1 VEKVMLD
8 QLLRRIRSGRITI
21 QYWDGTKTT
30 YGNAGEELGIAIK
43 NPTVVR
49 RMLRSPTMAF
59 GEGYMRGDIEVTAGD
74 LDTLFRLQTA
84 NKAALVRLKP
94 VRLYRHE
101 RNRRT
106 QQQSQIS
113 RHYDVGNAYYRLFLD
128 ETLSYSC
135 AYFHKASDTLEQ
147 AQRNKIDHVLRKLRL
162 QKGQRLLDIG
172 SGWGYLAVAAA
183 KQYGATVLG
192 VTLSQEQLAG
202 ARELAEREGV
212 SKQVRFELTNYQDLP
227 VGEPF
232 DRIVSVG
239 MFEHVGRGNHA
250 TYFKKVRELL
260 TEDGVSVLHTI
271 TNVEDEAIDPWID
284 RYVFPGGYLP
294 VVSQIERD
302 IEDQGMWSID
312 RENLWQHYAMTLNA
326 WRKRHERN
334 RKKIIDMY
342 DETFYR
348 MRELWLAG
356 SEAGFAHGDLGLAQI
371 IFTKQKPAMGEWPLT
386 REYLSHK

>member
-8 QLLRRIRSGRITI
+8 QLLRRIRSGRVTV
-21 QYWDGTKTT
+21 QYWDGTTTT
-30 YGNAGEELGIAIK
+30 YGKTGEQLGVAIK
-43 NPTVVR
+43 RPAVVR

-59 GEGYMRGDIEVTAGD
+59 GEGYMQGDIEITAGG
-74 LDTLFRLQTA
+74 LDVLFRLQTA
-84 NKAALVRLKP
+84 NRAALIHLKP

-101 RNRRT
+101 RNRRGR
-106 QQQSQIS
+106 QQSQIS
-113 RHYDVGNAYYRLFLD
+113 HHYDVGNAYYRLFLD

-147 AQRNKIDHVLRKLRL
+147 AQHQKIDHVLRKLRL

-183 KQYGATVLG
+183 KRYDATVLG
-192 VTLSQEQLAG
+192 VTLSEEQLAG

-212 SKQVRFELTNYQDLP
+212 ADKVRFELTNYQDLP
-227 VGEPF
+227 AGEPF

-260 TEDGVSVLHTI
+260 TDDGLSVLHTI
-271 TNVEDEAIDPWID
+271 TNVEDEVIDPWID

-294 VVSQIERD
+294 TISEIEGHL
-302 IEDQGMWSID
+302 EALGLWSID

-326 WRKRHERN
+326 WRQRHERH

-342 DETFYR
+342 DEVFYR

-356 SEAGFAHGDLGLAQI
+356 SEAGFAHGDLGLAQVV
-371 IFTKQKPAMGEWPLT
+371 FTKHKPAMGTWPLT
-386 REYLSHK
+386 REYLYKD

>member
-1 VEKVMLD
+1 MLD

-21 QYWDGTKTT
+21 QYWDGTKTS
-30 YGNAGEELGIAIK
+30 YGSKGEELGVALK
-43 NPTVVR
+43 TPAVVR
-49 RMLRSPTMAF
+49 RILRSPTMAF
-59 GEGYMRGDIEVTAGD
+59 GEGYMRGDIEVTKGD
-74 LDTLFRLQTA
+74 LDTLFRLYTA
-84 NKAALVRLKP
+84 NQSSLAHLKP
-94 VRLYRHE
+94 LRLYRHE
-101 RNRRT
+101 RNQRAR
-106 QQQSQIS
+106 QQSQIS

-128 ETLSYSC
+128 ATLSYSC
-135 AYFHKASDTLEQ
+135 AYFHKTSDTLEQ
-147 AQRNKIDHVLRKLRL
+147 AQRNKIEHVLRKLRL

-183 KQYGATVLG
+183 KQYNATVLG
-192 VTLSQEQLAG
+192 VTLSQEQLDG

-212 SKQVRFELTNYQDLP
+212 AKQVRFELANYQDLP
-227 VGEPF
+227 AGQPF

-260 TEDGVSVLHTI
+260 TDDGLSVLHTI
-271 TNVEDEAIDPWID
+271 TSERGGAIDPWID
-284 RYVFPGGYLP
+284 RYIFPGGYLP
-294 VVSQIERD
+294 TIPDIERD
-302 IEDQGMWSID
+302 LQQQDFWSID

-326 WRKRHERN
+326 WRRNHEKHRN
-334 RKKIIDMY
+334 KIIDMY

-371 IFTKQKPAMGEWPLT
+371 IFSKRKPAMGEWPLT
-386 REYLSHK
+386 REYLLHK